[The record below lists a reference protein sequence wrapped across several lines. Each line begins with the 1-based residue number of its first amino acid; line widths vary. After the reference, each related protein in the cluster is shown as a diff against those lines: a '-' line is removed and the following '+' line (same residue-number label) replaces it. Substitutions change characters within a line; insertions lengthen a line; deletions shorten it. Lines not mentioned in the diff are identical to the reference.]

1 MLVVGAASAA
11 TLMPSK
17 TEALGESL
25 SCSHDLRAIED
36 GKFGAK
42 APPTKKPPF
51 VGAAS
56 AATPASSK
64 TEVRGESPSCQRL
77 RLSER
82 LSPRPIVAM
91 EKSRPRMR
99 DKRRLR
105 RPHSWMGFVD
115 GSPHCRSSLSE
126 RPSPRSL
133 RHRRREVRGES
144 PSCGKINRC
153 RSGFSRDPCVI
164 ENRRLGVA
172 GAASAATLASS
183 KTEVRGERPSYRKM
197 EDCAQDPETLN

>member
-115 GSPHCRSSLSE
+115 GSPHCRSD
-126 RPSPRSL
+126 PR
-133 RHRRREVRGES
+133 
-144 PSCGKINRC
+144 
-153 RSGFSRDPCVI
+153 RDPCVI
-164 ENRRLGVA
+164 EDERFGAKAPPAGKSIDV

-183 KTEVRGERPSYRKM
+183 KTGGWELPERLPPQPLHPRRRRFGAKGLPTGRWRI
-197 EDCAQDPETLN
+197 ARRIRRH